1 MNTMKEK
8 EKTKTRRE
16 IAYDN
21 MYEYLQTVYDEYH
34 YRITNEK
41 ILSFLD
47 KIFDRIEFL
56 DTHSPENSAIKAILG
71 EPNPDDEL
79 DLIYHGLAYPFVKVE
94 GLTNVYRNYPQ
105 INIQWVLLKERGY
118 YLDKRIVT
126 IVYYDDTDDKSSYF
140 RIKIKNKTYSIRN
153 NIKNY
158 MFEDSIDLSDHCKIC
173 FTKIDKFD
181 VDNFIS
187 ILIGMGMGY
196 TFSLNEDD
204 YDSEY

>member
-1 MNTMKEK
+1 MKEK

-16 IAYDN
+16 IAYYN
-21 MYEYLQTVYDEYH
+21 MYEYLQTIYDEYH
-34 YRITNEK
+34 YKITDEK
-41 ILSFLD
+41 LLCLLD

-71 EPNPDDEL
+71 EPAPFEEP
-79 DLIYHGLAYPFVKVE
+79 DLIYHGIAYPFVKVE
-94 GLTNVYRNYPQ
+94 GLRNVYRNYPQ

-126 IVYYDDTDDKSSYF
+126 IVYYDDVDDKNRSYF
-140 RIKIKNKTYSIRN
+140 RIKIKNKTYSTRN

-158 MFEDSIDLSDHCKIC
+158 MFEDSIDLSDYCKIC

-204 YDSEY
+204 YDSKY

>member
-1 MNTMKEK
+1 MKEK

-34 YRITNEK
+34 YKITNEK
-41 ILSFLD
+41 VLSFLD

-71 EPNPDDEL
+71 EPAPYEEL
-79 DLIYHGLAYPFVKVE
+79 DLIYHGIAYPFVKVE
-94 GLTNVYRNYPQ
+94 GLSNEYNSFPM
-105 INIQWVLLKERGY
+105 INIQWVILKERGY
-118 YLDKRIVT
+118 YLDKRTVT
-126 IVYYDDTDDKSSYF
+126 IVYYDDTKNPASNYF
-140 RIKIKNKTYSIRN
+140 KILIRNKTYSTRN

-158 MFEDSIDLSDHCKIC
+158 MFENHIDMSQRCKKA
-173 FTKIDKFD
+173 FTKLEKFD

>member
-1 MNTMKEK
+1 MKEK

-16 IAYDN
+16 MTYDN
-21 MYEYLQTVYDEYH
+21 MYEYLQTIYDEYH
-34 YRITNEK
+34 YKITDEK
-41 ILSFLD
+41 LLCLLD

-71 EPNPDDEL
+71 EPAPFEEP
-79 DLIYHGLAYPFVKVE
+79 DLIYHGIAYPFVKVE
-94 GLTNVYRNYPQ
+94 GLSNEYGSFPR

-126 IVYYDDTDDKSSYF
+126 IIYYEKKDNDRSYF
-140 RIKIKNKTYSIRN
+140 KVKIRNKTYSIRN
-153 NIKNY
+153 TIKNY
-158 MFEDSIDLSDHCKIC
+158 IFENCIDMSYHCKVA
-173 FTKIDKFD
+173 FTKLDKFD

-196 TFSLNEDD
+196 TFSLNETD
-204 YDSEY
+204 YEPEEY

>member
-8 EKTKTRRE
+8 EKTKTRKE

-21 MYEYLQTVYDEYH
+21 MYEYLQTLYDEYH
-34 YRITNEK
+34 YKITNEK
-41 ILSFLD
+41 VLSFLD

-56 DTHSPENSAIKAILG
+56 DTHYPENSAIKAILG
-71 EPNPDDEL
+71 EPDPDDEP
-79 DLIYHGLAYPFVKVE
+79 DLIYHGIAYPFVKVE
-94 GLTNVYRNYPQ
+94 GLSNEYCSYPK

-126 IVYYDDTDDKSSYF
+126 IVYYDHKDPTDNYF
-140 RIKIKNKTYSIRN
+140 RISIRNKTYSTRN
-153 NIKNY
+153 KIKNY
-158 MFEDSIDLSDHCKIC
+158 MFENYIDLSHHCKVG
-173 FTKIDKFD
+173 FTEIDRFD